1 MVILVMLGMVVMV
14 MVMVM
19 KMMANIVKPKSELI
33 RLQRWTFDR
42 ISQKKNE
49 EHVCMYF
56 VQMVSCIST
65 SCQIFYFLHIFPVST
80 EYQKERG
87 MTES

>member
-1 MVILVMLGMVVMV
+1 MVILVMLVMVVMV
-14 MVMVM
+14 
-19 KMMANIVKPKSELI
+19 MANIVKPKSELI

-49 EHVCMYF
+49 ECVCTLYKWFPVFLLPVKYF
-56 VQMVSCIST
+56 TCCS
-65 SCQIFYFLHIFPVST
+65 FLHIFPVST